1 MNRPSI
7 IATVPVRSTRLDP
20 SDRVLVVSQG
30 TIADVP
36 TDIRLTVKG
45 LYFALQGGVG
55 REPRTFGVNLN
66 ELAKLVGDAIEQR
79 LAEEKTA

>member
-1 MNRPSI
+1 M
-7 IATVPVRSTRLDP
+7 A
-20 SDRVLVVSQG
+20 SQG
-30 TIADVP
+30 IVGGVPADV
-36 TDIRLTVKG
+36 RLTIKG
-45 LYFALQGGVG
+45 LYVALQGGVG